1 MGDVEGMKKFFTIL
15 SAGTLA
21 LMLAACNDTATPK
34 KETTDESKLTL
45 EQVYEK
51 AIDRQS
57 EIKSLSSDM
66 KQNMVIDMAGESSKV
81 EINADLKMDIV
92 TEPLTMYLKSS
103 TDISNLATN
112 EKTSMPLEM
121 YMIQEQGF
129 YVKDFNSAGWMKL
142 PNDNF
147 DEIANQATGSA
158 DSKEQLKQLQQFV
171 KDFKFEQTDDAYIL
185 TLNAEG
191 EKFKK
196 FMESQIAATLP
207 DTLAPATLPLDAMT
221 IEKANYVLTIDKK
234 TFDTNKIDVDFD
246 FNMTIEGEKASI
258 VSKSIITYTSINN
271 ISEIKIPQNI
281 IDTAIDASF

>member
-1 MGDVEGMKKFFTIL
+1 
-15 SAGTLA
+15 
-21 LMLAACNDTATPK
+21 
-34 KETTDESKLTL
+34 
-45 EQVYEK
+45 
-51 AIDRQS
+51 
-57 EIKSLSSDM
+57 
-66 KQNMVIDMAGESSKV
+66 
-81 EINADLKMDIV
+81 
-92 TEPLTMYLKSS
+92 
-103 TDISNLATN
+103 
-112 EKTSMPLEM
+112 

>member
-1 MGDVEGMKKFFTIL
+1 MKKFFTIL